1 MLVQFFSVKLSICNF
16 NRKFVACSIIEIL
29 ILFNFFAVNF
39 YRTKKYSS
47 FSSSQA
53 KRWDEALEKPALD
66 YSEFFDEDVGSIPG
80 ITIWEIENF
89 YPNQVSSFG
98 KVILIFPFIFFVGTG
113 LGGERPCHRVRYT
126 EFQAFS

>member
-1 MLVQFFSVKLSICNF
+1 LVFFYFFTVNF
-16 NRKFVACSIIEIL
+16 N
-29 ILFNFFAVNF
+29 
-39 YRTKKYSS
+39 RTKKYSS

-89 YPNQVSSFG
+89 YPNQVSGCFANSFE
-98 KVILIFPFIFFVGTG
+98 FFQLFLSVFWERA
-113 LGGERPCHRVRYT
+113 GGERPWHRVR
-126 EFQAFS
+126 

>member
-1 MLVQFFSVKLSICNF
+1 MFTG
-16 NRKFVACSIIEIL
+16 
-29 ILFNFFAVNF
+29 NF
-39 YRTKKYSS
+39 YRTKNYSN

-89 YPNQVSSFG
+89 YPNQVRGFFTNSISFSCFFLSSCGVKG
-98 KVILIFPFIFFVGTG
+98 KE
-113 LGGERPCHRVRYT
+113 ERSCNCRYT
-126 EFQAFS
+126 IFYTYLFLYVLSRIENRLKSLPLFECYLLVYL